1 MREVEARAASGDA
14 AAQLAINIYAY
25 RARKYVG
32 AYAAAMGGLD
42 ALVFTGGIGENSAS
56 MRRRICDGL
65 EFLGLR
71 LDDDRNT
78 TVDLDNRAA
87 PQIQAYGARVNVLV
101 TQTAEQL
108 MIAQEV
114 AEAMRAAQPMP
125 KRRLP
130 VAVSARHVHLDR
142 AAVDALFGAGYDLT
156 PARPLRQKG
165 HWAAEERVALEGPK
179 GRLEHVAIL
188 GPLRPPHAGGSVAHR
203 QFRAGA
209 GCAGAAIGRY

>member
-1 MREVEARAASGDA
+1 M
-14 AAQLAINIYAY
+14 
-25 RARKYVG
+25 
-32 AYAAAMGGLD
+32 
-42 ALVFTGGIGENSAS
+42 
-56 MRRRICDGL
+56 
-65 EFLGLR
+65 
-71 LDDDRNT
+71 
-78 TVDLDNRAA
+78 
-87 PQIQAYGARVNVLV
+87 NVLV

-188 GPLRPPHAGGSVAHR
+188 GPLRPHTQVEVSRTDSFALGLD
-203 QFRAGA
+203 
-209 GCAGAAIGRY
+209 CAGAAIGRY